1 MGMHNPPHPGEIIR
15 EFCIQPLDLTVTEA
29 AKAVGVTRKTLSAL
43 LNGRSGIS
51 PEMALRLSK
60 VFGRSPEGWLKLQL
74 QYDLWTISDEL
85 KLHKHLKRRSITMGG
100 EAMKILRHIGSLAFV
115 LGLFSAVFVGIP
127 WHVIVAD
134 DPVVPLWLK
143 AAVFCLL
150 GGILLVLLTVAF
162 EQKRNRI
169 SEEDIPAPAA
179 DTSVL
184 LLNSATLPGR
194 DISKSL
200 GLVQGHT
207 VFAIWLGKDLS
218 AIVRLIV
225 GGELTE
231 YTEMMGEAREVA
243 TNRMIA
249 QAAKMGADAIINVRY
264 MTTSV
269 VGTAAELLVYGTA
282 VKLGQ

>member
-1 MGMHNPPHPGEIIR
+1 
-15 EFCIQPLDLTVTEA
+15 
-29 AKAVGVTRKTLSAL
+29 
-43 LNGRSGIS
+43 
-51 PEMALRLSK
+51 
-60 VFGRSPEGWLKLQL
+60 
-74 QYDLWTISDEL
+74 
-85 KLHKHLKRRSITMGG
+85 MGG

-115 LGLFSAVFVGIP
+115 LGLFSAVFAGIP

-134 DPVVPLWLK
+134 DPIVPWWLK

-169 SEEDIPAPAA
+169 SEEEFPATAA

-194 DISKSL
+194 DISESL

-231 YTEMMGEAREVA
+231 YTEMMGEAREVS

-282 VKLGQ
+282 VKLSE